1 MSMNKKKI
9 EIAASEFAEKV
20 CEAGMAVQTAV
31 LTLNPVTNAIFT
43 AFSEWNNRK
52 SMNQLQTMIQHL
64 SDRLN
69 ALEDCHEEYLCSDEF
84 KELLYKTC
92 HKVVADL
99 REEKA
104 TIFGDFLAGAAIGEN
119 IPCSD
124 SFMMLEVLDKIE
136 LEHLSFLSKMEPRT
150 YDSKEMDAG
159 WTNDDE
165 DLKQLGV
172 NEERFCLLSD
182 YLSNLGL
189 VTRLEKFRV
198 DEETGHLVM
207 WREYY
212 LSSFGKKLLDV
223 IKQS

>member
-1 MSMNKKKI
+1 MTKKKI
-9 EIAASEFAEKV
+9 EIVASDFAEKV
-20 CEAGMAVQTAV
+20 NDAGMAVQAAM

-52 SMNQLQTMIQHL
+52 SMMQLHKMIQHL

-69 ALEDCHEEYLCSDEF
+69 ALEYSHEEYLKSDEF

-104 TIFGDFLAGAAIGEN
+104 TIFGGFLAGAAMGEN

-136 LEHLSFLSKMEPRT
+136 LEHLSFLTRMEPRT
-150 YDSKEMDAG
+150 YDSKEEESG
-159 WTNDDE
+159 WTNDDG
-165 DLKQLGV
+165 DLEQLGV
-172 NEERFCLLSD
+172 NEERFYLLSD

-198 DEETGHLVM
+198 EEETGQLVM

-212 LSSFGKKLLDV
+212 LSNFGKKLLDV
-223 IKQS
+223 IKQPE

>member
-1 MSMNKKKI
+1 MTKKKI
-9 EIAASEFAEKV
+9 EIAASDFAEKV
-20 CEAGMAVQTAV
+20 SDAGMAVQAAV
-31 LTLNPVTNAIFT
+31 MTLNPVTNAIFT

-52 SMNQLQTMIQHL
+52 SMNQLHKMIQHL

-69 ALEDCHEEYLCSDEF
+69 AHEDSHEEYLKSDEF

-104 TIFGDFLAGAAIGEN
+104 NIFGDFLAGAAIGEN
-119 IPCSD
+119 ISCSD

-136 LEHLSFLSKMEPRT
+136 LEHLSFLTRMEPRT
-150 YDSKEMDAG
+150 YDSKEEESG

-165 DLKQLGV
+165 DLEQLGV
-172 NEERFCLLSD
+172 NEERFYLLSD

-198 DEETGHLVM
+198 VEETGQLVM

-212 LSSFGKKLLDV
+212 LSNFGKKLLDV
-223 IKQS
+223 IKQPE